1 MAFENTLAP
10 SPLAGGD
17 QTLPHSSSKR
27 FVEVVAQNDYLAHSL
42 QKLGMFACV
51 NMYEERELLAPLT
64 FWRDGGDL
72 KLKKAHNGAL
82 HPAGRNNKFSV
93 DGTTL
98 RSRVVVSPDLES
110 KGVASSQPTF
120 STSSLQMDSPRAEAQ
135 SAP

>member
-10 SPLAGGD
+10 SVVAGGD

-64 FWRDGGDL
+64 FWRDSV
-72 KLKKAHNGAL
+72 KLQLQKPHVGPL
-82 HPAGRNNKFSV
+82 YRVDREEFSV
-93 DGTTL
+93 DGTTPTKVM
-98 RSRVVVSPDLES
+98 SVSP
-110 KGVASSQPTF
+110 
-120 STSSLQMDSPRAEAQ
+120 AQ
-135 SAP
+135 